1 MNQTE
6 NYQLNQ
12 WEMTDRIRM
21 EDFNADNAKIDAA
34 LKDQVDSLAALA
46 ATVPL
51 RGNCQIY
58 YTTYVGRGIGN
69 ANAARVVTCPYRPLA
84 VFISS
89 TSANCFALYGTERVL
104 ANKSYN
110 FATCFLWRD
119 NSAIWYGDGPATG
132 LDNLNETYR
141 VVALMS
147 TEITDPAE

>member
-21 EDFNADNAKIDAA
+21 EDFNADNARIDAA
-34 LKDQVDSLAALA
+34 LSDQAASLTALA
-46 ATVPL
+46 AAVPL

-69 ANAARVVTCPYRPLA
+69 ANASRILTFPHRPLA

-104 ANKSYN
+104 ANKNYN